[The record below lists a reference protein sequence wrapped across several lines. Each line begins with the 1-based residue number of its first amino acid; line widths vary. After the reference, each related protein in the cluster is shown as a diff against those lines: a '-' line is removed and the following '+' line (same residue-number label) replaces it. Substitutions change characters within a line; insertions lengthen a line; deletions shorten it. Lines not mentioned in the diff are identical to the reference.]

1 MSMSNIPAEYCL
13 GKKTSRNI
21 FNPWSNARARLTTAK
36 ATIFLEKQY
45 QIARIPKEAS
55 NPNIPPIA
63 AMTELLPSIP

>member
-1 MSMSNIPAEYCL
+1 MWAY
-13 GKKTSRNI
+13 KDKTWAQRVPIEKTLENGLKSV
-21 FNPWSNARARLTTAK
+21 RARLTTAK

-63 AMTELLPSIP
+63 AMTELLPKIP